1 MNIKFYRIFLFI
13 FGCIT
18 SRIGLV
24 LLSANINKEY
34 LPYFG
39 FLTLIPALGFSVIY
53 FFKLRKT
60 GLEVFGDK
68 IWWNSLRPI
77 HSLLYFIFSIMAFYK
92 NINAYKVLLL
102 DVLIGII
109 AFLYYHLTY

>member
-77 HSLLYFIFSIMAFYK
+77 HSLLYLKSARQHHHNYRVGSAIAASIANFWHM
-92 NINAYKVLLL
+92 LLFGPL
-102 DVLIGII
+102 G
-109 AFLYYHLTY
+109 